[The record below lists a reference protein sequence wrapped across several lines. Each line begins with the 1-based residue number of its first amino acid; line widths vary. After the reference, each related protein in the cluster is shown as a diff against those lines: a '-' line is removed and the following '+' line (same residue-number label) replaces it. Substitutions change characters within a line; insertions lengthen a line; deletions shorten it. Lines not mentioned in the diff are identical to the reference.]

1 MKRLIFWLITLMTLS
16 LNFAAFAYDSNIT
29 VGPRANLVEKGST
42 TDFISDDGNCY
53 TVTRD
58 SSGEDASQF
67 VPLKTTNEESINKG
81 PSRPG
86 DVTITMC
93 STAAGSGAGDC
104 TCSFQ
109 CYSGAGDTRTCTGS
123 AQGGI
128 QTGYTFR
135 ANSEQACLQ
144 VQSACRTY
152 SSFANFP
159 PSCTSAVMMSSCGF
173 VAD

>member
-1 MKRLIFWLITLMTLS
+1 MEKLIFCLISFLILP
-16 LNFAAFAYDSNIT
+16 LNFVAFAYDSNIT

-42 TDFISDDGNCY
+42 TDFISDDGDCY

-67 VPLKTTNEESINKG
+67 VPLKTAGEESINRGASK
-81 PSRPG
+81 PG

-93 STAAGSGAGDC
+93 STAPGSGTGDC
-104 TCSFQ
+104 TCNFQ
-109 CYSGAGDTRTCTGS
+109 CYSGSGDTRTCTGS
-123 AQGGI
+123 PGTSG
-128 QTGYTFR
+128 TGYTFR

-152 SSFANFP
+152 SSFVNFP
-159 PSCTSAVMMSSCGF
+159 PACTTAVMMSSCGF